1 MLIFKTQAKLR
12 RIIYKTLFVS
22 NYFFYFNY
30 NFTVLL
36 LFLNYKLYK
45 LTLGDTF
52 QQSASEP

>member
-36 LFLNYKLYK
+36 SFFKLYK

>member
-22 NYFFYFNY
+22 NYFFYFHRITII
-30 NFTVLL
+30 F
-36 LFLNYKLYK
+36 KLYK